1 MAWWATC
8 SSREGFTSV
17 TQMMT
22 LQRQRGKMV
31 ELLLEERRFLCD
43 VDCGGG
49 QRGQELL
56 RGSFHVECIPIYD
69 R

>member
-1 MAWWATC
+1 
-8 SSREGFTSV
+8 
-17 TQMMT
+17 MMT